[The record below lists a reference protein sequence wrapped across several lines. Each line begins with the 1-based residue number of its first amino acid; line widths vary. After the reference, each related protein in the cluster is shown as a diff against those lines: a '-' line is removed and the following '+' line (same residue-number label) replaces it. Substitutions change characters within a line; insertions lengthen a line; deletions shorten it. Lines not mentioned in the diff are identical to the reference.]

1 MKKLIAF
8 ALLATGLFYGQRSH
22 AQIDLNHLE
31 LQDIIGKVMHVEK
44 GFAPKFSLGK
54 TPIDQIS
61 KVAEILGL
69 KKNEEVNRLFKTFK
83 TGRIVYKVAAYTG
96 SAIVVY
102 GLVRKLDNSLK
113 SQDYNT
119 ALYSGIGAIGSGLVV
134 KFLTKGASYKAVD
147 IFNGIA
153 VKTIKDIFSVAP
165 ASGTAGVGLYVKL

>member
-1 MKKLIAF
+1 
-8 ALLATGLFYGQRSH
+8 
-22 AQIDLNHLE
+22 
-31 LQDIIGKVMHVEK
+31 MHVEK

-153 VKTIKDIFSVAP
+153 VKTIKDIFSIAP
-165 ASGTAGVGLYVKL
+165 ASNTAGIGLYVKL